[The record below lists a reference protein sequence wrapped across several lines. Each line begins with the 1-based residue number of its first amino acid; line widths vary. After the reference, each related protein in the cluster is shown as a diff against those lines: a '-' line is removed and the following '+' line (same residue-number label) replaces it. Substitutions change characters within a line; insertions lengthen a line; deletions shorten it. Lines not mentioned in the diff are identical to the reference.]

1 MVAWNNL
8 DTLKSFNDLKAT
20 TKVNLVDAMA
30 GEGGAARVKSYSVP
44 MAEGMVYNYASKQV
58 DDSILDSHYVENT
71 VNNSSY
77 CKWAVS
83 TAAKYTGQG
92 NIRCSPR

>member
-58 DDSILDSHYVENT
+58 DDSILDKHITEYDINGDGEIDYNELLNLMGKLSL
-71 VNNSSY
+71 
-77 CKWAVS
+77 K
-83 TAAKYTGQG
+83 
-92 NIRCSPR
+92 